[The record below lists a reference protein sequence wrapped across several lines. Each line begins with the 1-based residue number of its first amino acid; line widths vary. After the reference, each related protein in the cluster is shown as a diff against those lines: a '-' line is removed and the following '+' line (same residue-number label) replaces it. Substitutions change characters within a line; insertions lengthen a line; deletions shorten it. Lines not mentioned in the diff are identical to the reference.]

1 MRSKLMIPTMVLVA
15 VLATPA
21 IAKDRVGYQAIAAGS
36 LTQAER
42 TIDAE
47 RAIFPD
53 RPELM
58 LNLAAIYARTGRDV
72 QARALYGEVL
82 DRDAVAMDLA
92 DGSVASS
99 HDLAQKGLS
108 RLTTTMATR

>member
-1 MRSKLMIPTMVLVA
+1 MNRKLMIPAIALVA
-15 VLATPA
+15 LTMTPA

-36 LTQAER
+36 LGKAEQ
-42 TIDAE
+42 TIAAE

-58 LNLAAIYARTGRDV
+58 LNLAAVYARTGRET
-72 QARALYGEVL
+72 QARALYGDVL
-82 DRDAVAMDLA
+82 DREPVAMDLA
-92 DGSVASS
+92 DGSVRTS
-99 HDLAQKGLS
+99 HELARAGMA

>member
-1 MRSKLMIPTMVLVA
+1 MHKMSMIAALVIA
-15 VLATPA
+15 ASVAGPA
-21 IAKDRVGYQAIAAGS
+21 QARDRVGYQAIAAGS

-42 TIDAE
+42 TLDAE

-58 LNLAAIYARTGRDV
+58 LNLAAVYARTGREA
-72 QARALYGEVL
+72 QARALYADVL
-82 DRDAVAMDLA
+82 DRGDVAMDLA
-92 DGSVASS
+92 DGSVVSS
-99 HDLAQKGLS
+99 HALAHKALA